1 MSNLSSR
8 IDRLKAMLSLEEKRS
23 ALQQQL
29 DALHLKLSA
38 LKDQLF
44 DDAPSAR
51 TPKAASVKAPAA
63 AKAGRKG
70 RSKRGALKEQIL
82 AALTSAGQAGVRVTE
97 LAGALGTKAA
107 NIHAWFHSTGKRI
120 PGLSKVSGGHY
131 RLKGGAPAPKE
142 SAPVAKAAAAAP
154 KATASKAAKPAKVKA
169 PKAARGKSKG
179 PGKGAKRGEL
189 SENIIRA
196 LGAAGDKGLKI
207 KDLADKVGAN
217 YRNVS
222 VWFVTTGKKYP
233 KVKKVAPA
241 HYRLAA

>member
-1 MSNLSSR
+1 
-8 IDRLKAMLSLEEKRS
+8 MLSLEEKRS

-29 DALHLKLSA
+29 DALHQQLSV

-44 DDAPSAR
+44 DEAPSAR
-51 TPKAASVKAPAA
+51 APKAAAVKAPAA

-120 PGLSKVSGGHY
+120 PGLSKISGGHY

-142 SAPVAKAAAAAP
+142 SAPAA
-154 KATASKAAKPAKVKA
+154 KATAPAPKAAKPAKVKA
-169 PKAARGKSKG
+169 AKAGRGKSKG

>member
-1 MSNLSSR
+1 MSNLNSR

-29 DALHLKLSA
+29 DALHQQLSN

-44 DDAPSAR
+44 DETSSAS
-51 TPKAASVKAPAA
+51 TKASAKVQSPVKVKAG
-63 AKAGRKG
+63 KKG

-82 AALTSAGQAGVRVTE
+82 AALSSAGQAGVRVTE

-120 PGLSKVSGGHY
+120 PGLAKVSGGHY
-131 RLKGGAPAPKE
+131 RLKGTAPATKEEAPAPK
-142 SAPVAKAAAAAP
+142 AATAAP
-154 KATASKAAKPAKVKA
+154 KSSTSAKTKASTKAGS
-169 PKAARGKSKG
+169 RKSQG
-179 PGKGAKRGEL
+179 QGAKRGEL
-189 SENIIRA
+189 SENIIKA
-196 LGAAGDKGLKI
+196 LGTAGDKGLKI
-207 KDLADKVGAN
+207 KDLAEKVGAN

-241 HYRLAA
+241 HFRLAA

>member
-1 MSNLSSR
+1 MSNLNSR

-29 DALHLKLSA
+29 DALHQKLSA

-44 DDAPSAR
+44 DEAPSTR
-51 TPKAASVKAPAA
+51 TAKIASIKAPAR

-82 AALTSAGQAGVRVTE
+82 AALNSAGQAGVRVTE

-107 NIHAWFHSTGKRI
+107 NIHAWFHSTGKRV
-120 PGLSKVSGGHY
+120 PGLTKVSGGHY
-131 RLKGGAPAPKE
+131 RLKGGSPAPKVSVPAAKTAAPAPK
-142 SAPVAKAAAAAP
+142 AAAP
-154 KATASKAAKPAKVKA
+154 AKAKT
-169 PKAARGKSKG
+169 PKTGRGKSKG

-207 KDLADKVGAN
+207 KDLAEKVGAN

-222 VWFVTTGKKYP
+222 VWFVTTGKNYP

-241 HYRLAA
+241 HYKLAA

>member
-1 MSNLSSR
+1 MSNLNSR

-29 DALHLKLSA
+29 DALHQQLSS

-44 DDAPSAR
+44 DEAPSTR
-51 TPKAASVKAPAA
+51 A
-63 AKAGRKG
+63 AKAAPAKKSAPAKAPKKG

-82 AALTSAGQAGVRVTE
+82 AALNSAGQAGVRVTE

-131 RLKGGAPAPKE
+131 RLKGGAPAAKE
-142 SAPVAKAAAAAP
+142 SAPAKAAAP
-154 KATASKAAKPAKVKA
+154 A
-169 PKAARGKSKG
+169 PKAAAPAKAGRRKGKGK
-179 PGKGAKRGEL
+179 GKGAKRGEL

-196 LGAAGDKGLKI
+196 LGAAGEKGLKI
-207 KDLADKVGAN
+207 KDLAEKVGAN

-241 HYRLAA
+241 HYKLAA